1 MRNTSKFLSFLTA
14 VTLSVSPVIC
24 KAQETNDVAQ
34 ELINEVQEVNETQE
48 NKPVLISA
56 VENLNYI
63 SQIYID
69 NNNRI
74 IGSYPVIGNM
84 PELSNKIL
92 SDIDKTVSQL
102 SLKSSDDYG
111 ENILKFEVDESVN
124 NYAKISIN
132 IEKDFTSDLFEY
144 FVDIK
149 ANSEIEKSEFEKAQ
163 KEEPKTDDDT
173 PSAEITMIPLRVNAE
188 KLGWKVDWEQKKGSE
203 PSKAILSK
211 DSTVIKIL
219 VDSKLD
225 YDLIING
232 NSTKKLD
239 KPAELQDSTLY
250 VPSTFIDSYLKTET
264 DKTDKVEDN
273 KIEINE

>member
-14 VTLSVSPVIC
+14 VTLSISPIIC
-24 KAQETNDVAQ
+24 KAQETNDAVQ
-34 ELINEVQEVNETQE
+34 KVNEVQE

-74 IGSYPVIGNM
+74 IGSYPVIESM

-92 SDIDKTVSQL
+92 TDIDKTVSQL
-102 SLKSSDDYG
+102 NLKSSDDYG
-111 ENILKFEVDESVN
+111 ENILKFKIDESVAG
-124 NYAKISIN
+124 YAKISLDV
-132 IEKDFTSDLFEY
+132 EKDFVSDSFEY
-144 FVDIK
+144 FVNVK
-149 ANSEIEKSEFEKAQ
+149 TNSEIKKAEFEKAQ
-163 KEEPKTDDDT
+163 KEETKTDDDT
-173 PSAEITMIPLRVNAE
+173 SSVEITMIPLRVNAE

-211 DSTVIKIL
+211 DLTVIKIL

-232 NSTKKLD
+232 NSTKKLN

-250 VPSTFIDSYLKTET
+250 VPSTFIDSYLKTEA
-264 DKTDKVEDN
+264 DKT
-273 KIEINE
+273 EINK

>member
-24 KAQETNDVAQ
+24 KAQETNDAAQ
-34 ELINEVQEVNETQE
+34 ELINEVQEINETQE

-102 SLKSSDDYG
+102 SLKSSDDYD

-173 PSAEITMIPLRVNAE
+173 PSVEITMIPLRVNAE
-188 KLGWKVDWEQKKGSE
+188 KLGWKVDWEQKKDFE

-264 DKTDKVEDN
+264 EN
-273 KIEINE
+273 N